1 MMGSVRLSKV
11 WPATVAA
18 RMGVPTSVGESC
30 CSTGRRVDCSYTA
43 KMTEMSSTTAGI
55 SRNRELGKKQVA
67 ISPGPRSSSRS
78 ELVSAS
84 ALSAPREQ

>member
-18 RMGVPTSVGESC
+18 RMGVPTSVAESC

-43 KMTEMSSTTAGI
+43 KMTETFSASAGI
-55 SRNRELGKKQVA
+55 NRNRELGKKQVA
-67 ISPGPRSSSRS
+67 ISPGPRSSS
-78 ELVSAS
+78 EVVLVSA
-84 ALSAPREQ
+84 LSVPRG